1 MAGVEFTVPF
11 AHGLQRARTGNG
23 RFYDTT
29 RNKMDKLE
37 IQAAFK
43 SALVCQKCRFFA
55 AKGTPVRLKI
65 EVYTPLAQ
73 SAPKDTVS
81 MPHVKK
87 PDLDNV
93 VKLVLDALNGVAWD
107 DDQQVNCIFAKKLER
122 RRCGKPYTRIRAE
135 YQEKEERNV

>member
-1 MAGVEFTVPF
+1 MASVDFTVPF

-29 RNKMDKLE
+29 RNKLDKLE

-43 SALVCQKCRFFA
+43 TALVCQRCRFFA

-73 SAPKDTVS
+73 SAPKSTIS

-107 DDQQVNCIFAKKLER
+107 DDQQVNCIFAKKLDRTCR
-122 RRCGKPYTRIRAE
+122 REQFTRIYLATDE
-135 YQEKEERNV
+135 VERG

>member
-1 MAGVEFTVPF
+1 MASVEFTVPF
-11 AHGLQRARTGNG
+11 SHGLQRARTGNG

-43 SALVCQKCRFFA
+43 SALVCQKRRFFA

-107 DDQQVNCIFAKKLER
+107 DDQQVNCIFAKKLDRTCR
-122 RRCGKPYTRIRAE
+122 REQFTRIYLATDE
-135 YQEKEERNV
+135 VERG

>member
-1 MAGVEFTVPF
+1 MASVDFTVPF

-43 SALVCQKCRFFA
+43 SALVCQRCRFFA

-73 SAPKDTVS
+73 STPKGTVS

-107 DDQQVNCIFAKKLER
+107 DDQQVNCIFAKKLDRTQLREQF
-122 RRCGKPYTRIRAE
+122 TRIYLATDE
-135 YQEKEERNV
+135 VERS